1 MVGLRNLNDSF
12 TIKDYGRGGES
23 VAAASDDR
31 GRVDPAT
38 APSSVGTAATSS
50 GGRDLAASLSGVWSV
65 IKAVPGSILAS
76 LLGFVTLW
84 LFALVPNLRP
94 WTPPEART
102 VLISDAVVAERQ
114 FTLPDDRE
122 EVTVV
127 TFKADV
133 TGYAANPIIV
143 ATLWL
148 DPVTQRRGEPEL
160 TLHGNLVSSAIS
172 NQSVGWLDVPYPTLP
187 DGVQGC
193 LVLRVLLLLAPEDG
207 LDLTQDPRMVEPTGN
222 VPLLA
227 YTDTPPFEP
236 YEDGSCA
243 ILEGTTLPEPR

>member
-1 MVGLRNLNDSF
+1 MAD
-12 TIKDYGRGGES
+12 EP
-23 VAAASDDR
+23 DDR
-31 GRVDPAT
+31 GTVDPDRQPSPVSPEASSGVGKALSASLT
-38 APSSVGTAATSS
+38 SSV
-50 GGRDLAASLSGVWSV
+50 SL
-65 IKAVPGSILAS
+65 IKAVPASILAS
-76 LLGFVTLW
+76 VLGFITVW

-102 VLISDAVVAERQ
+102 VSISDAVVAERR
-114 FTLPDDRE
+114 FTIPDDRE

-133 TGYAANPIIV
+133 TGYAADPVTV

-148 DPVTQRRGEPEL
+148 DPVTQRRVEPEL
-160 TLHGNLVSSAIS
+160 TLHGNLVSSAAS
-172 NQSVGWLDVPYPTLP
+172 NQSVGWIDVPYPTLP
-187 DGVQGC
+187 DGVPGC
-193 LVLRVLLLLAPEDG
+193 LVLRVLLLLSPKDG
-207 LDLTQDPRMVEPTGN
+207 LDLTHPPRMVEPTGD

-243 ILEGTTLPEPR
+243 TLERMSTPETG

>member
-1 MVGLRNLNDSF
+1 MADARDDRGTVEPVGQPAPVS
-12 TIKDYGRGGES
+12 
-23 VAAASDDR
+23 AAASSNA
-31 GRVDPAT
+31 GP
-38 APSSVGTAATSS
+38 
-50 GGRDLAASLSGVWSV
+50 DLAGSLSGALSL

-76 LLGFVTLW
+76 VLGFITVW

-94 WTPPEART
+94 WTPAQERT
-102 VLISDAVVAERQ
+102 VSISDAVVAERR

-133 TGYAANPIIV
+133 TGYAANPITV

-148 DPVTQRRGEPEL
+148 DPVTQRRVEPEL
-160 TLHGNLVSSAIS
+160 TLHGNLVSSAMS
-172 NQSVGWLDVPYPTLP
+172 NRSIGWIDVPYPTLP

-193 LVLRVLLLLAPEDG
+193 LVLRVLLLLAPENG
-207 LDLTQDPRMVEPTGN
+207 LDLTHPPRMVEPTGD

-227 YTDTPPFEP
+227 YTDTAPFEP

-243 ILEGTTLPEPR
+243 TLERMSTPESG